1 MRWLDGITD
10 SMDVSLSELREL
22 VMDREAWRAAIHG
35 VAKSRTL
42 LSDWSDLI
50 CILIV
55 VLDTQ
60 CPFAKKDD
68 NSQVVFPT
76 EKSTWTPYKNKF
88 SEFSPSP
95 SFPFSSLYY
104 YYCTGGW
111 VITKIKLS
119 KKDICLCK
127 SLQKTGGIVL
137 TVVALVIKI
146 KYSFKTRLLSHP
158 YPLLCLRNLKLI
170 CKDRSK
176 RRKFFSIRIIAFEG
190 KQKTNNEL
198 EEKEK
203 SGKSKYGITASL
215 LFFFLTIYLLGCIG
229 S

>member
-1 MRWLDGITD
+1 MLLAFLQQYQILSVLLLKRITIP
-10 SMDVSLSELREL
+10 R
-22 VMDREAWRAAIHG
+22 
-35 VAKSRTL
+35 
-42 LSDWSDLI
+42 
-50 CILIV
+50 
-55 VLDTQ
+55 Q
-60 CPFAKKDD
+60 Y
-68 NSQVVFPT
+68 FPA

-95 SFPFSSLYY
+95 SFPFSSSLYY

-111 VITKIKLS
+111 VITKIKS

-146 KYSFKTRLLSHP
+146 KYNFKTRLLSHP

-176 RRKFFSIRIIAFEG
+176 RRKCFSIRITASEG
-190 KQKTNNEL
+190 KQKTMSQRKRKKV
-198 EEKEK
+198 EKV
-203 SGKSKYGITASL
+203 SMASQLHYFFSYYLFIRLHRVLVAARGIFVAPCGIFVAL
-215 LFFFLTIYLLGCIG
+215 CGIFVAPCGIFVAL
-229 S
+229 